1 MIQPS
6 NALAIDC
13 HLHLMRV
20 EYCEYGKSSEGI
32 RQSGEL
38 W

>member
-13 HLHLMRV
+13 HLHLMTV
-20 EYCEYGKSSEGI
+20 EYCEFGKSPEGI
-32 RQSGEL
+32 QQSGDL
-38 W
+38 R